1 MKNLEKF
8 LIEAKKETYANAK
21 VEKVAS
27 NRLGS
32 KDYEYKKDNML
43 YHDTYFGGV
52 SFIGE
57 EVVYVDNKPYWAMN
71 YYGVTIDDNLEEE
84 AMDAALRPALMRV
97 GEDKSVIPVR
107 GPSEYA
113 NGEYKYIFT
122 VDGTIDNFTG
132 VETIY
137 KNSKKIYELKC
148 HGGKI
153 K

>member
-21 VEKVAS
+21 VEKVTS

-107 GPSEYA
+107 GPSEYF